1 MVELFGIINNDR
13 SQSISIQCDSL
24 SYWRSDRPTELIDY
38 LSNNIDD
45 YCVEKFEVDYS
56 RVFENVYVKSFDI
69 ELYMSDIVYENLM
82 KKFQGTIA
90 KYNKGIVDISLY
102 EYNPWE

>member
-1 MVELFGIINNDR
+1 
-13 SQSISIQCDSL
+13 
-24 SYWRSDRPTELIDY
+24 
-38 LSNNIDD
+38 
-45 YCVEKFEVDYS
+45 
-56 RVFENVYVKSFDI
+56 
-69 ELYMSDIVYENLM
+69 MSDIVYENLM

>member
-1 MVELFGIINNDR
+1 MVELFSIINNDR
-13 SQSISIQCDSL
+13 AQSISIQCDSL

-45 YCVEKFEVDYS
+45 YCVEKFDVDYGH
-56 RVFENVYVKSFDI
+56 VFENIYVKSFDI
-69 ELYMSDIVYENLM
+69 ELYMSDTVYKNLM

-90 KYNKGIVDISLY
+90 KYNKGIVDISIY